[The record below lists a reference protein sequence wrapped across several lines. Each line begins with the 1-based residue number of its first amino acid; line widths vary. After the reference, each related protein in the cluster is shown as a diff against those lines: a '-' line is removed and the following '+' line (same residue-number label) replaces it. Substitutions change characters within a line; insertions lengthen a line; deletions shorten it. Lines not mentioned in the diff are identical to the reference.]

1 MWGKGPPAA
10 RCSGSDTG
18 AAGRGLAAE
27 PAPLLGALAP
37 ATAVGNCAGPTL
49 EATAPALVT
58 PLRGQPPSLPIRGR
72 LPSSDGGPRAWGTD
86 SGVA

>member
-18 AAGRGLAAE
+18 AAGRDLAAE

-58 PLRGQPPSLPIRGR
+58 PCGGQPPSP
-72 LPSSDGGPRAWGTD
+72 D
-86 SGVA
+86 